1 MLNDYM
7 IRCGVFPE
15 QVRPDRRSAR
25 KMVFVPKERLELWG
39 DIHDSQIQPASLDV
53 RLSADFI
60 RHPDN
65 QPIYLN
71 KFSVYYLAPGEC
83 VLGSTIERL
92 HMPDNLVCRVEG
104 KSSLARL
111 FLTVHSAGF
120 IDPGFR
126 GDVTLE
132 LKNDGARR
140 LELRPGMMIA
150 QLSFQSL
157 DAPAIRPYGHRDLGS
172 HYQEQW
178 GPTKALGV
186 TSNAQS
192 SAETLEGTEVQAG
205 YDGTGTV
212 LGDGDDR

>member
-7 IRCGVFPE
+7 IRRMVFPPAD
-15 QVRPDRRSAR
+15 RPDARRV
-25 KMVFVPKERLELWG
+25 VFVPEQRIELWG
-39 DIHDSQIQPASLDV
+39 DIQDSQIQPASLDV

-60 RHPDN
+60 RHPDG
-65 QPIYLN
+65 QPIYLDR
-71 KFSVYYLAPGEC
+71 FRTYLLSPGEC

-92 HMPDNLVCRVEG
+92 NMPDNVVCRVEG

-132 LKNDGARR
+132 LKNDGALRM
-140 LELRPGMMIA
+140 ELRPGMLIA
-150 QLSFQSL
+150 QLSFQTL
-157 DAPAIRPYGHRDLGS
+157 DAPAVRPYGHRDLRS

-178 GPTKALGV
+178 GPTRALGV
-186 TSNAQS
+186 SGEES
-192 SAETLEGTEVQAG
+192 VP
-205 YDGTGTV
+205 
-212 LGDGDDR
+212 